1 MPFSLVNGAPPNQT
15 PPLDARGRF
24 TAPWYAYLVSLQK
37 ANSGVTVGLGGL
49 DLNGQTITG
58 SAAFTG
64 PINFALAPT
73 FTNAAG
79 TRTNLGLGSAATQ
92 PISAFDAAGAAA
104 AVLASSLQKSANLSD
119 LANAA
124 TARTNLGLGSAALQA
139 TTAFDAA
146 GAATAAQAAA
156 IAASLQRASNL
167 SDLAN
172 AATARGTLGAA
183 GLAVSNTFTAAQNI
197 STTAAISLT
206 ITGNLNTGF
215 GGLALLADGLPV
227 LNARTYGSTATTVL
241 GGITL
246 AGWSVLYHNSGNG
259 LLIETANA
267 APLVFGTSNAERARL
282 VSAGRL
288 LLGTTTD
295 DGSNLLQVNGAA
307 TVAGL
312 TLTTPA
318 SLTIGSGWLSWTPT
332 ITGWSLMTISGL
344 TINDA
349 QYIRLGP
356 FVFFKLWF
364 QCTLGGTASNQIFVS
379 VPVNLAGILSFI
391 PCTIK
396 QSGGYSP
403 AWMYVDPSGQLIKV
417 LLPNEVNFALG
428 AVYVLASG
436 FYRCT

>member
-49 DLNGQTITG
+49 DLNGQTIT
-58 SAAFTG
+58 
-64 PINFALAPT
+64 
-73 FTNAAG
+73 
-79 TRTNLGLGSAATQ
+79 GSAATQ

-172 AATARGTLGAA
+172 AATARGNLGAA

-215 GGLALLADGLPV
+215 GGLVYRYSTLEPTAQRLP
-227 LNARTYGSTATTVL
+227 RYS
-241 GGITL
+241 
-246 AGWSVLYHNSGNG
+246 
-259 LLIETANA
+259 
-267 APLVFGTSNAERARL
+267 AESR
-282 VSAGRL
+282 SPAGRF
-288 LLGTTTD
+288 
-295 DGSNLLQVNGAA
+295 SI
-307 TVAGL
+307 
-312 TLTTPA
+312 TTPETGCSSKRRTRRLWCLEPRTRNGRA
-318 SLTIGSGWLSWTPT
+318 WSRPAGCFSEQRPT
-332 ITGWSLMTISGL
+332 T
-344 TINDA
+344 A
-349 QYIRLGP
+349 QTCCKSMAPQRSR
-356 FVFFKLWF
+356 V
-364 QCTLGGTASNQIFVS
+364 
-379 VPVNLAGILSFI
+379 
-391 PCTIK
+391 
-396 QSGGYSP
+396 
-403 AWMYVDPSGQLIKV
+403 
-417 LLPNEVNFALG
+417 
-428 AVYVLASG
+428 
-436 FYRCT
+436 

>member
-172 AATARGTLGAA
+172 AATARGNLGAA

-267 APLVFGTSNAERARL
+267 APLVFGTHRTRNGRAWSRP
-282 VSAGRL
+282 AGCFSEQRP
-288 LLGTTTD
+288 TT
-295 DGSNLLQVNGAA
+295 
-307 TVAGL
+307 
-312 TLTTPA
+312 
-318 SLTIGSGWLSWTPT
+318 
-332 ITGWSLMTISGL
+332 
-344 TINDA
+344 A
-349 QYIRLGP
+349 QTCCKSMAPQRSR
-356 FVFFKLWF
+356 V
-364 QCTLGGTASNQIFVS
+364 
-379 VPVNLAGILSFI
+379 
-391 PCTIK
+391 
-396 QSGGYSP
+396 
-403 AWMYVDPSGQLIKV
+403 
-417 LLPNEVNFALG
+417 
-428 AVYVLASG
+428 
-436 FYRCT
+436 